1 MYGSRTASIPAIVA
15 AMATLMTVVLTRV
28 MAVLINPPPK
38 ARVARLITAPTARI
52 PPQAL
57 ARAAV
62 SPRATPLARNTEST
76 E

>member
-1 MYGSRTASIPAIVA
+1 MPAIVVA
-15 AMATLMTVVLTRV
+15 IATLTTVVLTRV
-28 MAVLINPPPK
+28 MAVLISPPPK
-38 ARVARLITAPTARI
+38 ARVAKLMTAPTARM

-62 SPRATPLARNTEST
+62 SPSATPLARKTEST

>member
-1 MYGSRTASIPAIVA
+1 MVVAI
-15 AMATLMTVVLTRV
+15 ATLITVVLTRV
-28 MAVLINPPPK
+28 MAVLMSPPPK
-38 ARVARLITAPTARI
+38 ARVAKLMTAPTARI

-62 SPRATPLARNTEST
+62 RPRATPLARKTEST